1 MSFADQIHEVAVR
14 LATYGQSRAA
24 ALKQELLQ
32 VEARKRE
39 LETQLQVANLAYQ
52 RLRDFVQTRG
62 GKFQCPRCWIEHD
75 TLSALTPIA
84 GATGDDIFGCNTCKY
99 EFVCGDRLSGTQQ
112 DG

>member
-39 LETQLQVANLAYQ
+39 LEKQLQVAKLAHQ
-52 RLRDFVQTRG
+52 RLREFVPTFG
-62 GKFQCPRCWIEHD
+62 GKFHCPRCWIEYK
-75 TLSALTPIA
+75 TLSALRPIA
-84 GATGDDIFGCNTCKY
+84 GGTGNDIFGCNSCKY
-99 EFVCGDRLSGTQQ
+99 EFVCGDRLSSARQEG
-112 DG
+112 